1 MTERLRGKSEL
12 KGALI
17 QRTSSSIVSKVDEL
31 LQLFMVSKKFSM
43 KQFSLCKKGSNF
55 MNNKE
60 NMYALFFCPV
70 YLQIKRNSMNQ

>member
-31 LQLFMVSKKFSM
+31 LQLLMVSKKFSI
-43 KQFSLCKKGSNF
+43 KQF
-55 MNNKE
+55 
-60 NMYALFFCPV
+60 
-70 YLQIKRNSMNQ
+70 

>member
-60 NMYALFFCPV
+60 NMLFFCPG

>member
-31 LQLFMVSKKFSM
+31 LQLLMVSKKNSI
-43 KQFSLCKKGSNF
+43 KQFSLCKKGSDF

-60 NMYALFFCPV
+60 NMPFLSHV
-70 YLQIKRNSMNQ
+70 LKETQ

>member
-31 LQLFMVSKKFSM
+31 LQLLMVSKKFSM

-60 NMYALFFCPV
+60 NMLLFLSRVFT
-70 YLQIKRNSMNQ
+70 N